1 MNLGHGKRARFRAM
15 LRRMRDR
22 ILVVGATGMLGA
34 PVARRLLADGW
45 RVRGLVRDPARA
57 RALLGDSIEWV
68 AGDVTEPATL
78 DAAFDG
84 CALLHLNLRGGN
96 TVESYQRVEV
106 EGAAHCIAAARRHR
120 LRRITYLSGAGRGGP
135 ALQRHFPV
143 RVKAAVEAALA
154 ASGLEW
160 TSFRAT
166 HFMESL
172 PMFVRDGR
180 AAVLGRQPHR
190 LHYVAAVDYARMLS
204 RSLELDGAARTALYV
219 HGPEALTM
227 HEALGRYLAARAPGL
242 RAGTLPLPL
251 GRVLATLTGN
261 RDLAFACELFAA
273 FAAIGEDGDPG
284 PANALLGAPATT
296 LDQWLAEVPR

>member
-1 MNLGHGKRARFRAM
+1 
-15 LRRMRDR
+15 MRDR

-45 RVRGLVRDPARA
+45 RVRGLVRDPPRA
-57 RALLGDSIEWV
+57 RALLGDAIEWV
-68 AGDVTEPATL
+68 AGDVTQPATL

-120 LRRITYLSGAGRGGP
+120 LRRITYLSGSGRGGA

-143 RVKAAVEAALA
+143 RVKAAVEAALQG
-154 ASGLEW
+154 SGLEW

-172 PMFVRDGR
+172 PQFVRDGR

-190 LHYVAAVDYARMLS
+190 LHYVAAADYARMVS
-204 RSLELDGAARTALYV
+204 RSLELDGAARAALYV

-227 HEALGRYLAARAPGL
+227 HEALSRYLAAREPGL

-251 GRVLATLTGN
+251 GRVLAALTGN

-273 FAAIGEDGDPG
+273 FAAIGEDGDPA